1 MRKQYIEINIATVG
15 SGPAHET
22 ITRLASH
29 MPLGRHDLPRIRLIA
44 CAGKNLPRGYQDA
57 VRAAGG
63 AWYPSFQQMLAAHPE
78 INVLAMLSEDP
89 GLVASLRREIP
100 SGVSVLDH
108 VSLHFLQ
115 ALTIMS
121 EESGKCKADLQE
133 GRSLLQAMMDEIHDD
148 VLFLD
153 SEQRIL
159 DVNQHVCDRLG
170 KTKEE
175 LLNKPCREVA
185 EQGAS
190 LSCPGDETSCPFH
203 IAMRQGRDAEALH
216 TLVDAEGRVHY
227 YHVRAFPISPV
238 NGEQPTKVIEVRR
251 DVTLRTEM
259 EKRLQQAEKLAAIGE
274 LSTYIAHEIRNP
286 LFAIGGFANALLRA
300 PELGDGAQQKV
311 RIILEESK
319 RLDNILKSI
328 LNFARPTVA
337 DSSEVDVNAVVHET
351 IQLMSIGS
359 EERNIQVELHLSEL
373 VARARG
379 DGELLKQCLINLIK
393 NALEAM
399 PEGGTLSVVSG
410 MNNHEVFISIKDTG
424 IGIPPQDQDMIFNPF
439 FTTKKNRGSGLG
451 LAMTKKIISDLGG
464 SLRLTSQVGQGTKVI
479 ITLPL
484 FAAVGP

>member
-1 MRKQYIEINIATVG
+1 MRKKNIEMNIATVG
-15 SGPAHET
+15 FGPAHET
-22 ITRLASH
+22 IIRLASH
-29 MPLGRHDLPRIRLIA
+29 IPFERPDLPRIRLVA
-44 CAGKNLPRGYQDA
+44 CAGKDLPRGYRDA
-57 VRAAGG
+57 VQAAGG
-63 AWYPSFQQMLAAHPE
+63 ICYPSHREMLAAHPR
-78 INVLAMLSEDP
+78 INILAVLPEDP
-89 GLVASLRREIP
+89 DLVASLRREIP
-100 SGVSVLDH
+100 SGVSILDH

-115 ALTIMS
+115 ALAIMS

-133 GRSLLQAMMDEIHDD
+133 GRSLLQAVMDEIQDD

-159 DVNQHVCDRLG
+159 DVNRHVCDRLG
-170 KTKEE
+170 KSKEE
-175 LLNKPCREVA
+175 LLNKPCREVSV
-185 EQGAS
+185 QGAS
-190 LSCPGDETSCPFH
+190 ISCPDDETSCPFH
-203 IAMRQGRDAEALH
+203 IALREGRDAEALQ
-216 TLVDAEGRVHY
+216 TLVDAQGRVHY

-238 NGEQPTKVIEVRR
+238 DGDQPTKVIEVRR

-300 PELGDGAQQKV
+300 PELTEGARQKV

-337 DSSEVDVNAVVHET
+337 NSSEVNVNAVVHET

-359 EERNIQVELHLSEL
+359 EERNIHVELHLSEP

-399 PEGGTLSVVSG
+399 PEGGTLGVLSG
-410 MNNHEVFISIKDTG
+410 MNSHEVFISIKDTG
-424 IGIPPQDQDMIFNPF
+424 IGIPPRDQEMIFNPF

-451 LAMTKKIISDLGG
+451 LAMTKKIIGDLGG
-464 SLRLTSQVGQGTKVI
+464 SLHLASQVGQGTKVTI
-479 ITLPL
+479 SLPL